1 MRIRSLDIIGLS
13 FVTFAALCTSAQAT
27 IVDAPTVV
35 PQASTIFTQV
45 YTGNTPVSSFTGN
58 STETTGGVSAT
69 ATGAFQPSPNE
80 TTSAS
85 VVGAGAASSA
95 YSIVEY
101 YFGVNSISPV
111 PDGTT
116 VDIVVTASGSVTQT
130 LSTTNSA
137 QLYFGTPTSDSL
149 LTSAC
154 TASGGNS
161 CSANGLANR
170 SSFSIATPETL
181 KVGYQYSLTLDLYVS
196 ANTGFGASS
205 DAQSGIIDPIISF
218 ALPSDAALYNLV
230 LSPETG
236 NSPIAAV
243 PEPSTWAMM
252 ILGFAGIGFMTY
264 RRRNQSAA
272 LTVA

>member
-1 MRIRSLDIIGLS
+1 MRNRSLDIIGLS
-13 FVTFAALCTSAQAT
+13 FVTFAALCTSAEAT
-27 IVDAPTVV
+27 VVEAPTVI

-45 YTGNTPVSSFTGN
+45 YGNGTPQSSFTGP
-58 STETTGGVSAT
+58 STITTGGVSAT

-85 VVGAGAASSA
+85 VVGIGGSSSA
-95 YSIVEY
+95 YSIVQY

-116 VDIVVTASGSVTQT
+116 VNMLITASGSLTQP
-130 LSTTNSA
+130 LASLNSA
-137 QLYFGTPTSDSL
+137 QLYFGTPTANSL

-154 TASGGNS
+154 AASGGNS
-161 CSANGLANR
+161 CSASGLANQ

-181 KVGYQYSLTLDLYVS
+181 KVGYQYSLTLDLFVN
-196 ANTGFGASS
+196 ANTNFGANS
-205 DAQSGIIDPIISF
+205 DVQSGIIDPIISF
-218 ALPSDAALYNLV
+218 ALPSDATLYNLV

-252 ILGFAGIGFMTY
+252 LLGFAGIGFVAY
-264 RRRNQSAA
+264 RRKSRPVLIAA
-272 LTVA
+272 